1 MAWGTIKRSLYRS
14 NRPGML
20 ARLLNRG
27 FAALHASR
35 RAPEHWVTLQVTGR
49 RSGRPISFPL
59 VMVSRDGERYLVS
72 MLGRE
77 AAWVRNVAAAGG
89 RAVLIHGRAQAV
101 RLEPLA
107 VERRAP
113 VLKAYL
119 QVAPGAR
126 PHVPVEKDAPV
137 EAFEAIADA
146 FPVFRVIATG

>member
-49 RSGRPISFPL
+49 RSGRPISFP
-59 VMVSRDGERYLVS
+59 
-72 MLGRE
+72 LGRE